1 MKSFQIQ
8 LICSVSVIDIHLLSL
23 FLAFLDD
30 LTLAIKHKTKRAF
43 QLENL
48 DQTECLFVVC
58 KVKKKE
64 KFIYSILKKTCLFA
78 CLISDTLIIL
88 WNERDLTNATF
99 VLLDMLYKVAD
110 CKYCADLYFQLYF

>member
-8 LICSVSVIDIHLLSL
+8 LICSVNVIDIHLLSL

-48 DQTECLFVVC
+48 DPKQNVSLWFAKLIKRKKYIQHFKENLFVCLFD
-58 KVKKKE
+58 
-64 KFIYSILKKTCLFA
+64 LT
-78 CLISDTLIIL
+78 SDTLLIL
-88 WNERDLTNATF
+88 WNECDLTNATF
-99 VLLDMLYKVAD
+99 VL
-110 CKYCADLYFQLYF
+110 